1 MNFFRFVFSAALAAP
16 CGHRVRRV
24 GKQVRRPVLTA
35 ALTLL
40 LPLSAHAQAQ
50 KTWEFS
56 LGTIAPGNSPYM
68 KILKEATDH
77 VEALSKGQ
85 VRFKLH
91 ASGVLGDEPAMVE
104 MIRKGD
110 LSAGVFTLSGIGEIS
125 PEFTVLLLPYLFRNE
140 KEIEYVRNKMSDTF
154 AEAFRRVGFH
164 LIVWADIGSGLLFTR
179 VPVPTF
185 EEFKKR
191 RIWVWPGERI
201 LPAFAEFLGIHT
213 VPLPLAQVQEAL
225 RADRLDVVFANAL
238 GAVVLGWYRDVG
250 YVTKLG
256 GVFAQAV
263 LVAGRQQWDKAP
275 EGIRKLI
282 LDEVEVALPKLFE
295 IMRRDEETAL
305 KGISKRGVQ
314 VIQMDAPAEEEFRR
328 ISEDFQRKFVE
339 GKPNLQKVLA
349 EVQRHL
355 KEFRSSSALLRGP
368 LDSASFAR

>member
-1 MNFFRFVFSAALAAP
+1 MSCRLADLHRSVLSPRPSVLCLLFAAA
-16 CGHRVRRV
+16 
-24 GKQVRRPVLTA
+24 
-35 ALTLL
+35 TLL
-40 LPLSAHAQAQ
+40 LPLSAYGQAQ
-50 KTWEFS
+50 KSWEFS

-104 MIRKGD
+104 MVRKGD

-140 KEIEYVRNKMSDTF
+140 REIEYVRNKMNDTI
-154 AEAFRRVGFH
+154 AEAFSRVGFR

-191 RIWVWPGERI
+191 KIWVWPGERI
-201 LPAFAEFLGIHT
+201 LPAFAEYLGIQT

-225 RADRLDVVFANAL
+225 RADRLEVVFANAL

-250 YVTKLG
+250 YVTRLG

-263 LVAGRQQWDKAP
+263 LVTGRKQWDQAP
-275 EGIRKLI
+275 EGVRKLI
-282 LDEVEVALPKLFE
+282 LAEVEVALPKLFE

-314 VIQMDAPAEEEFRR
+314 VLQLDGPAEEEFRR
-328 ISEDFQRKFVE
+328 VSEDFQRKFVD
-339 GKPNLQKVLA
+339 GKPNLQKVLE

-355 KEFRSSSALLRGP
+355 REFRSSSARRRDS
-368 LDSASFAR
+368 LDSTSYAR